1 MEYKSPGF
9 AAFLGI
15 FGAFGLLYVSVK
27 VAVIAFIGFFIFG
40 FITGGTG
47 GLSSMIICPFIGYHL
62 AKEHNEKY
70 NLKKGDE

>member
-1 MEYKSPGF
+1 MKYKDPVL

-15 FGAFGLLYVSVK
+15 FGAFGLLYVSFTA
-27 VAVIAFIGFFIFG
+27 AVIAFIAFFIFG

-47 GLSSMIICPFIGYHL
+47 GLSSMIICPFIGYNL